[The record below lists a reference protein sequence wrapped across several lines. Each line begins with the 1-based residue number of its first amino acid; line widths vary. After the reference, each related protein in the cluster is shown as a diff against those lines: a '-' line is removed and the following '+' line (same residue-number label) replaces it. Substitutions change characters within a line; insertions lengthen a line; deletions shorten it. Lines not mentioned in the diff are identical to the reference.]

1 MAIDDLNIYTR
12 LCEIL
17 NIYIWGGISIW
28 GERERENCCGL
39 CERGEKRGVV
49 VTNNAISY
57 MDNRDRCS
65 QELNSNVGKTLFQ
78 EPLIHKGF
86 IRFVNRNANFII

>member
-28 GERERENCCGL
+28 GEGRERW
-39 CERGEKRGVV
+39 GEDINKNAQKKRD
-49 VTNNAISY
+49 TIKISL
-57 MDNRDRCS
+57 S
-65 QELNSNVGKTLFQ
+65 
-78 EPLIHKGF
+78 
-86 IRFVNRNANFII
+86 